1 MDKIADLLIA
11 IAIICFILLAV
22 VIIATYFYYKQVKKV
37 EKSLLRSSDRNANLA
52 YLLLKNAFSSS
63 RILRHPILTMP
74 NGQKAQSDLILVEG
88 GGVYVIRVKDL
99 SGMIDNSNRSVWTVT
114 NSNGTNEFSN
124 PFEQNRSA
132 LNAIDYILKKEHLY
146 NVPKHNITVFTQKR
160 VAFKIRTERLTTAER
175 LTETIKDIN
184 SNKFL
189 SSREINNVIMALKKY
204 TSK

>member
-1 MDKIADLLIA
+1 MDNIADLLIA
-11 IAIICFILLAV
+11 IAVICFILLAV
-22 VIIATYFYYKQVKKV
+22 VVIATYFYYKQVKKV
-37 EKSLLRSSDRNANLA
+37 EKGLLRSSDRNANLA

-63 RILRHPILTMP
+63 RVLRHPVLIMP
-74 NGQKAQSDLILVEG
+74 NGQRVQADLILVEG

-99 SGMIDNSNRSVWTVT
+99 SGMIDNSNRAVWTVT
-114 NSNGTNEFSN
+114 NRDGVNEFSN

-132 LNAIDYILKKEHLY
+132 LNAIDYILKKENIY
-146 NVPKHNITVFTQKR
+146 NVPRHNITVFTQKR
-160 VAFKIRTERLTTAER
+160 VAFKIRTERLTTAEH

>member
-22 VIIATYFYYKQVKKV
+22 VVIATYFYYKQVKKV

-63 RILRHPILTMP
+63 RVLRHPVLIMP
-74 NGQKAQSDLILVEG
+74 NGQRVQADLILVEG

-99 SGMIDNSNRSVWTVT
+99 SGMIDNSNRAVWTVT
-114 NSNGTNEFSN
+114 NRDGVNEFSN

-132 LNAIDYILKKEHLY
+132 LNAIDYILKKENIY
-146 NVPKHNITVFTQKR
+146 NVPRHNITDFTQKR
-160 VAFKIRTERLTTAER
+160 VAFKIRTERLTTAEH